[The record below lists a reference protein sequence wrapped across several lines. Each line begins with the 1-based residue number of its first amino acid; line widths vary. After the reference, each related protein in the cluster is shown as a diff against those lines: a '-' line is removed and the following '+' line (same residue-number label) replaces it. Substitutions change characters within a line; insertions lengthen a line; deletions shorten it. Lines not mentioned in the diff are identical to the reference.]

1 MDRGL
6 LTVGSIFLI
15 CAAILG
21 VALLGTE
28 LSRKQFPKAL
38 GFLHPTL
45 GLTGILMLV
54 ARHFIL
60 GPLKYMD
67 EGLLS
72 LLLAVFFVLLL
83 LLKGFGG
90 QRMVRVLTFAHG
102 FFGLLGLV
110 LILWQLALNKNL
122 IG

>member
-6 LTVGSIFLI
+6 LTAGSV
-15 CAAILG
+15 ILVLAVVLG
-21 VALLGTE
+21 LVLLGFE
-28 LSRKQFPKAL
+28 MGRKQFPKAL

-72 LLLAVFFVLLL
+72 LAIAVFFGMLL

-90 QRMVRVLTFAHG
+90 QRMVRLFTFAHG
-102 FFGLLGLV
+102 VFGLLGLG
-110 LILWQLALNKNL
+110 LILWQLALKKNL

>member
-1 MDRGL
+1 MGK
-6 LTVGSIFLI
+6 
-15 CAAILG
+15 
-21 VALLGTE
+21 
-28 LSRKQFPKAL
+28 KQFPKAL

-72 LLLAVFFVLLL
+72 LAIAVFFGMLL

-90 QRMVRVLTFAHG
+90 QRMVRLFTLAHG
-102 FFGLLGLV
+102 AFGLLGLG

>member
-28 LSRKQFPKAL
+28 LARKQFPKAL

-72 LLLAVFFVLLL
+72 LLLAVLFGLLL

-102 FFGLLGLV
+102 FFGLLGLG

-122 IG
+122 LG